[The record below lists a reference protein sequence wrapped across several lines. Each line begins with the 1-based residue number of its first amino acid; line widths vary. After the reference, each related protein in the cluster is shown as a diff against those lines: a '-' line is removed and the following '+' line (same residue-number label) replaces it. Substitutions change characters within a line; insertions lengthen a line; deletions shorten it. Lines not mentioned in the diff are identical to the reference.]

1 MLMGLADLTGSFTG
15 TIYLAKTGPESF
27 ESLNT
32 EEKVV
37 AFLNKYV
44 ACAAIWSNCPVYGS
58 LNVMHVWSGADIT
71 RTQSR

>member
-32 EEKVV
+32 EEKIV
-37 AFLNKYV
+37 AFLNKCV
-44 ACAAIWSNCPVYGS
+44 ACAAIWSN
-58 LNVMHVWSGADIT
+58 
-71 RTQSR
+71 